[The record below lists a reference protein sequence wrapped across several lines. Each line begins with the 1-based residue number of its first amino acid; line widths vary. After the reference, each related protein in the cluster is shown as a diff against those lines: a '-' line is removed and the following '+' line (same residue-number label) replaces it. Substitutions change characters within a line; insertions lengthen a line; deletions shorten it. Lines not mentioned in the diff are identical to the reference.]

1 MKITYQADAWHHPRN
16 PVKRDWLSLPGLW
29 RFGVH
34 RVLGLRQAN
43 PDAHLPG
50 ADVGAPV
57 PENPHTL
64 SERMAQ
70 CRAALLEANLAD
82 TLDAALLERALV
94 LVCDIAVH
102 VLGLTPTRAQ
112 RAAVRGML
120 NQHLVQLAPGEGKTL
135 AIAMVAVI
143 LAWRHRPCHVVTA
156 NEYLAER
163 DAVLMA
169 PLYAFCDLSVSSV
182 TSKNPS
188 ATVGPL
194 YHSHVVYAT
203 ANQLVADFLRD
214 DLLLDG
220 ADSNAER
227 LLWKFRQRTLRAKPV
242 LPGLYAAIIDEAD
255 SVLIDEATTPL
266 IISYPEED
274 RADFLSA
281 VQLANTAA
289 AVLQSRL
296 DYDLLLYPS
305 PSIRF
310 TESGRLKI
318 RRAVGQLSAF
328 WQREERADDLFR
340 TVISAREFFLR
351 DRNYIVRDGE
361 VVIIDP
367 HTGRATPGRHWSNGI
382 HQAVEAK
389 EGLALT
395 VPTKTVARM
404 NFQSFFRRYHLLCGA
419 SGTLHGLD
427 TELWLT
433 YGLKVLRVPPNTR
446 SRLSIMPRR
455 VFHSQ
460 AEKFAALIDQVVLL
474 NRRGVPVL
482 VGSRRIEDSERIASA
497 LARHGLRCT
506 TLNAKLHDVEAEVI
520 ACAGQAGTITVAT
533 DMAGRGSDIQI
544 SASVELLGGLHVLM
558 YESHESARVDWQLYG
573 RAGRQGAQGVA
584 YPFIALDDELFR
596 FLPRPVKKMMSVAY
610 VNFKW
615 EWAARAGLYVAQKR
629 AQSFAMRQRKQ
640 LHLVQDELRKRL
652 SFVRD
657 W

>member
-1 MKITYQADAWHHPRN
+1 MRITYPADAWHHPKN
-16 PVKRDWLSLPGLW
+16 SIARDWLSLPGLL

-34 RVLGLRQAN
+34 RLLAWRQLDRDPQLPEPGRALHSAVALRT
-43 PDAHLPG
+43 LP
-50 ADVGAPV
+50 
-57 PENPHTL
+57 
-64 SERMAQ
+64 ERMAQ
-70 CRAALLEANLAD
+70 CRAELLEANLGD
-82 TLDAALLERALV
+82 TLDSGLLARALA
-94 LVCDIAVH
+94 LVCDIAQQ
-102 VLGLTPTRAQ
+102 VLGLNATRAQ

-135 AIAMVAVI
+135 AIAIVAVI

-169 PLYAFCDLSVSSV
+169 PLYAFCNLSVSSV
-182 TSKNPS
+182 TSKNPPGS
-188 ATVGPL
+188 VGPL
-194 YHSHVVYAT
+194 YQASVVYAT

-220 ADSNAER
+220 ADSNAGR
-227 LLWKFRQRTLRAKPV
+227 LLWKFRQQAGSNKPAMQ
-242 LPGLYAAIIDEAD
+242 GLFAAIIDEAD

-274 RADFLSA
+274 RADLMA
-281 VQLANTAA
+281 AIQLASTAA
-289 AVLQSRL
+289 SVLKPRL

-310 TESGRLKI
+310 TESGRRKI
-318 RRAVGQLSAF
+318 HAAVKRLSAY
-328 WQREERADDLFR
+328 WQRAERADDLFR

-351 DRNYIVRDGE
+351 DRNYIVREGE

-389 EGLALT
+389 EGLELT

-404 NFQSFFRRYHLLCGA
+404 NFQSYFRRYHLLCGS

-446 SRLSIMPRR
+446 SRLAIMPRR
-455 VFHSQ
+455 VFHSEAQ
-460 AEKFAALIDQVVLL
+460 KFAALIDQVVTL
-474 NRRGVPVL
+474 NRTGVPVL

-497 LARHGLRCT
+497 LARHGLICT
-506 TLNAKLHDVEAEVI
+506 VLNAKLHDVEAQVI
-520 ACAGQAGTITVAT
+520 ASAGCAGTITVAT

-544 SASVELLGGLHVLM
+544 DASVERMGGLHVLM
-558 YESHESARVDWQLYG
+558 YEAHESARVDWQLYG

-596 FLPRPVKKMMSVAY
+596 FLPRPLKKTMTMVY
-610 VNFKW
+610 TVFKW
-615 EWAARAGLYVAQKR
+615 EWVARAGLYVAQNR
-629 AQSFAMRQRKQ
+629 AQNFAMRQRKQ
-640 LHLVQDELRKRL
+640 LHFIQDELRKRL